1 MKRKNVSFPA
11 LVIGYLYHLF
21 LLILPFY
28 ALYNDGVACGRLFY
42 VAFFKAFLLLLSSI
56 LLIVMAVFF
65 SNKIK
70 LIASS
75 VIALLTLLFM
85 VLTEISAEGFSMN
98 ASIGVGGILCTLLA
112 IGYAVVVLF
121 AGKISS
127 VSFIDK
133 IETALC
139 NALTKFGAVANKE
152 DSFKLAFLDAPR
164 APRAPRQPRQPQQP
178 YGYDQYGYPQQPQ
191 QGYGAPQGYQQPQQ
205 GYGYQPQPQQEY
217 GYQPQQP
224 QQGYGY
230 QPQQGYG
237 YQPQQPQ
244 QAYGYPQQEYQPQYA
259 PQEMPAEAPA
269 EAPVEN
275 APVQE

>member
-28 ALYNDGVACGRLFY
+28 ALYNDGVACARFFY
-42 VAFFKAFLLLLSSI
+42 AAFFKAFLLLLSSI

-75 VIALLTLLFM
+75 VIAFLTLLFM

-98 ASIGVGGILCTLLA
+98 ASVGVGGVLCTLLA
-112 IGYAVVVLF
+112 VGYVVVVLF

-139 NALTKFGAVANKE
+139 RALTKFGAVANKE

-164 APRAPRQPRQPQQP
+164 APRAPRQPQQP

-191 QGYGAPQGYQQPQQ
+191 QGYGYQPQQPQQ
-205 GYGYQPQPQQEY
+205 NY

-230 QPQQGYG
+230 QPQQPQQGYG

-244 QAYGYPQQEYQPQYA
+244 QGYDYQPQQEYA
-259 PQEMPAEAPA
+259 PQAYENAPVSQ

-275 APVQE
+275 TPVQE